1 MVRVTH
7 APESAAEREW
17 LGEVLTRQIPLGGAM
32 ALTIERLDESGI
44 ALAAPLEP
52 NINDKGTAFGGALVS
67 LMILAGWSL
76 PRLLL
81 RRADRQADLV
91 IGRCE
96 VRFLKPVG
104 GPMRADCDWPDP
116 AQCRAF
122 IVDLGRK
129 RKASL
134 SLAPRLCASDG
145 ELAATLQARYAALA
159 GPDSGSGSAQPSG
172 VLR

>member
-1 MVRVTH
+1 MVGVTRS
-7 APESAAEREW
+7 PDWAAERAW
-17 LGEVLTRQIPLGGAM
+17 LVEVLTRQIPLGGAM
-32 ALTIERLDESGI
+32 ALTIERLDGRGI

-81 RRADRQADLV
+81 RRADLQAELV

-96 VRFLKPVG
+96 VRFLKPVT
-104 GPMRADCDWPDP
+104 GPMRAECDWPDP
-116 AQCRAF
+116 VQSQAF
-122 IVDLGRK
+122 IRDLGRK

-134 SLAPRLCASDG
+134 SLEPRLCTTDDA
-145 ELAATLQARYAALA
+145 LAATLQARYAALTGSA
-159 GPDSGSGSAQPSG
+159 GPSGGEQ
-172 VLR
+172 